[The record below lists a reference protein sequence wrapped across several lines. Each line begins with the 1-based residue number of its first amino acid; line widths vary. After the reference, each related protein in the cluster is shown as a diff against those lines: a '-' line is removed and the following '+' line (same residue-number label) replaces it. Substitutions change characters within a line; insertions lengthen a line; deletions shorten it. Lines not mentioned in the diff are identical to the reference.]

1 MRKSIFFTAF
11 LFSVFILQG
20 QATDYNITEGDTLM
34 LGEPTESTYTTIDF
48 PRRNI
53 IIKRGAIPNFKALID
68 KRILVAQLK
77 TDKKGR
83 MNVTLKRIDGLN
95 FFRFFPKVK
104 ADLSKA
110 IDSGELKTI
119 KHKGQNAIA
128 QQ

>member
-1 MRKSIFFTAF
+1 MRKSVLFTAF
-11 LFSVFILQG
+11 LLSVFILQG

-34 LGEPTESTYTTIDF
+34 LGEPTGLTYSTIDF

-53 IIKRGAIPNFKALID
+53 IIKRGAIPNFNALIG
-68 KRILVAQLK
+68 KRVLVTQLK
-77 TDKKGR
+77 TGEEGR
-83 MNVTLKRIDGLN
+83 MNVKLKRIDGLN

-119 KHKGQNAIA
+119 KYKG
-128 QQ
+128 